1 MDRQLA
7 KIIRTKLDELMKNGI
22 EVGGETMNV
31 TVGNC
36 TFNSDDCTFKITIAK
51 EGSMSKEERD
61 LARVA
66 GIYEVEPFKVN
77 TLADGTSYKLVGFN
91 TRARKKPFII
101 EKIGTDAKYVIDEYL
116 ARKYFGKEAS

>member
-7 KIIRTKLDELMKNGI
+7 KIIRTKLNELMENGI
-22 EVGGETMNV
+22 EVGGETLNV

-51 EGSMSKEERD
+51 EGAKSKEERD
-61 LARVA
+61 LISYANA
-66 GIYEVEPFKVN
+66 FEVEPFKVN

-101 EKIGTDAKYVIDEYL
+101 EKIGADAKYVIDEYL

>member
-7 KIIRTKLDELMKNGI
+7 KIIRTKLNELMENGI
-22 EVGGETMNV
+22 EVGGETLNV

-61 LARVA
+61 LAQVA
-66 GIYEVEPFKVN
+66 GIYEVDPDKVG
-77 TLADGTSYKLVGFN
+77 LLDDDMYRLVGFKS
-91 TRARKKPFII
+91 RARKNPFII
-101 EKIGTDAKYVIDEYL
+101 QKISTGAKYVIGEHM